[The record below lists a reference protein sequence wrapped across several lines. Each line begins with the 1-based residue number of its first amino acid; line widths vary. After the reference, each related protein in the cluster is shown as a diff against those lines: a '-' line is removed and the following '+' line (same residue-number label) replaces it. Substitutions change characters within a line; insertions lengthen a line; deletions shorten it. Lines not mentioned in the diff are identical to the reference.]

1 MEYKRVNRTL
11 VSKGTIIDLYKDHM
25 LITDDEKSVRIEEDW
40 DFINHKG
47 AAAIIAEDSD
57 GKILMVRQFRNSID
71 EYTLEIPAGGLNP
84 GEDMS
89 VCAARELEEE
99 TGYRAEHVGHLMDF
113 IATVAYSN
121 EKIGIYYTDSLIK
134 SVQNLDEDEYV
145 EVEKYPLEDLI
156 RMVYDGQIT
165 DGKSIAA
172 IMAYKVLKMQKA

>member
-11 VSKGTIIDLYKDHM
+11 ISKGAIIDLYKDHM
-25 LITDDEKSVRIEEDW
+25 LITDEEKSLHIEEDW

-47 AAAIIAEDSD
+47 AAAIIAEDAD

-71 EYTLEIPAGGLNP
+71 TYTLEIPAGGLNSD
-84 GEDMS
+84 EDMA

-99 TGYRAEHVGHLMDF
+99 TGYRTEHVSHLMDF

-121 EKIGIYYTDSLIK
+121 EKIGIYYTDKLIK

-145 EVEKYPLEDLI
+145 EVEKYPLDDLVQ
-156 RMVYDGQIT
+156 MVYDGKII

-172 IMAYKVLKMQKA
+172 IMAYKVLKTRKA